1 MKKLIP
7 ILVIVAVL
15 LSAYFIIKQGRRPV
29 RNPRTF
35 GMMEQQDATGTSQEN
50 QSANSAAANA
60 QSANPSKDERNKKPE
75 EAFSDSKTGQRIVKL
90 LELMKYL
97 DNPTSEKGKKG
108 WDYIQKLRETPTET
122 FNEIKQGT
130 DLLSPENE
138 TKRQYLIQFANTL
151 DVPKEDKL
159 DFLGKELSSSAIYA
173 KGKDNVQVLLTPSIV
188 FETYLKTSGNDES
201 AEKFL
206 TDVLPNTSVE
216 VQKTLLSAYN
226 KVNPKKADELIKQYG
241 LKTN

>member
-7 ILVIVAVL
+7 ILVIIAVL
-15 LSAYFIIKQGRRPV
+15 LSAYFIIKRGKSPV
-29 RNPRTF
+29 RNPKNF
-35 GMMEQQDATGTSQEN
+35 GIMESQEEAN
-50 QSANSAAANA
+50 SKAEGVPANNPTTGVQSANS
-60 QSANPSKDERNKKPE
+60 PKDERNKKPE

-90 LELMKYL
+90 LEIMKYL

-122 FNEIKQGT
+122 FNEIRQGT

-159 DFLGKELSSSAIYA
+159 DFLGKELNSSAIYA
-173 KGKDNVQVLLTPSIV
+173 KGKDNVQALLTPSIV

-226 KVNPKKADELIKQYG
+226 KVNPKRADELIKQYG